1 MMILMTFR
9 YFRIY
14 YRCIHIFKL
23 LFLKADLFT
32 VDCIYMCERL
42 RNNLKEHKVS
52 AKFLKVLIDF
62 YLLFHLLFLIESY
75 FLVLTKKGNKIRT
88 FSQQTVKFP
97 IGAKYYTYALHL
109 DSFCTCL
116 ICCTCIIKFEN
127 KSIDKN
133 SL

>member
-1 MMILMTFR
+1 MKGYEIIQKNTKVCSKGFESSNRFLFIVS
-9 YFRIY
+9 FISFDRI
-14 YRCIHIFKL
+14 I
-23 LFLKADLFT
+23 
-32 VDCIYMCERL
+32 
-42 RNNLKEHKVS
+42 
-52 AKFLKVLIDF
+52 
-62 YLLFHLLFLIESY
+62 

-88 FSQQTVKFP
+88 YSQQTVKFP

-116 ICCTCIIKFEN
+116 ICCTCVIKFEN

>member
-1 MMILMTFR
+1 MTFR

-116 ICCTCIIKFEN
+116 IRCTCIIKFEN

>member
-1 MMILMTFR
+1 MKGYEIIQKNT
-9 YFRIY
+9 
-14 YRCIHIFKL
+14 
-23 LFLKADLFT
+23 
-32 VDCIYMCERL
+32 
-42 RNNLKEHKVS
+42 NVS
-52 AKFLKVLIDF
+52 AKVLKVLIDF
-62 YLLFHLLFLIESY
+62 YLLFHLLVLIESY

-88 FSQQTVKFP
+88 YSQQTVKFP